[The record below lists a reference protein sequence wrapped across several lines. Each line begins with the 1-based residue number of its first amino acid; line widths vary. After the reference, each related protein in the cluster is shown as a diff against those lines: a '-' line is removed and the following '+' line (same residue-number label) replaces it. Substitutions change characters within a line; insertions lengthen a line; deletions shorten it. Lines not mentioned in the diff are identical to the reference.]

1 MDQWLAEEPN
11 DPRLWASVL
20 DIAAELPNYAKGQW
34 DFVMESNYWGKK
46 YNGISARQGNNYYND
61 YSVIMYGNKDNQ
73 QLSHGDDLILI
84 RFADVLLMMSELT
97 EDAQYMNR
105 VRRRAGLDDKP
116 YSLENIQKERR
127 YELAFEGLRWNDMRR
142 WGATYTKN
150 ALESQIGAP
159 IYNFGNPAVF
169 NGVIKN
175 MNYSAR
181 YDETKGFFPIPQSQ
195 INLSNGLLEQVAGY
209 GDGKGL
215 YPGFSN

>member
-1 MDQWLAEEPN
+1 
-11 DPRLWASVL
+11 
-20 DIAAELPNYAKGQW
+20 
-34 DFVMESNYWGKK
+34 
-46 YNGISARQGNNYYND
+46 
-61 YSVIMYGNKDNQ
+61 
-73 QLSHGDDLILI
+73 
-84 RFADVLLMMSELT
+84 
-97 EDAQYMNR
+97 MNR